1 MGLKCSSII
10 IHSPSDLS
18 PISSD
23 PYQVCFCS
31 NNNSWP
37 ECSIRSIE
45 RHTYPGEQ
53 FSFYALTVGQR
64 NGSAPHTILANLQ
77 IRDSETDS
85 HLDPLESSQVSHW
98 NCTEF
103 TYTMYSRWP
112 SEVIMLRVQHLGI
125 GRKGVTT
132 HVSVTLQKYPIGFA
146 ITTHSP

>member
-31 NNNSWP
+31 NNNSWL

-53 FSFYALTVGQR
+53 FSFYALTAGQC

-85 HLDPLESSQVSHW
+85 HLDPLESSLPSFQGDLQCAYHRAGILCGECKNGYSLILG
-98 NCTEF
+98 NSECRKCSTQ
-103 TYTMYSRWP
+103 TYLCCWCS
-112 SEVIMLRVQHLGI
+112 L
-125 GRKGVTT
+125 
-132 HVSVTLQKYPIGFA
+132 
-146 ITTHSP
+146 